1 MNPPPIGKALYCG
14 VKLDWN
20 YDARTVDL
28 SMPSYVAAALHKIQH
43 PTPRQPCHA
52 PSKWNISMYGAK
64 TQLTTPIDLTPAM
77 SDEQT
82 KKLQQVV
89 GTFLFYARAIDPA
102 MLHAL
107 NALAAAQSNGT
118 QATAEALIHL
128 LNYSTTHPDAKI
140 LYHASDMLLH
150 IHSNASYLTEAEAHS
165 RAGGHHFLSDNPN
178 NQPPRPNG
186 PILNIAKIL
195 RNVMSSAAE
204 AEVGAL
210 FLNAKEGTVLRTT
223 LEEMGHPQPPTPLQ
237 TDNSTA
243 DGIINGTI
251 KQ

>member
-1 MNPPPIGKALYCG
+1 
-14 VKLDWN
+14 
-20 YDARTVDL
+20 
-28 SMPSYVAAALHKIQH
+28 MPGYVAAALHKFQH
-43 PTPRQPCHA
+43 STPRQPCHA
-52 PSKWNISMYGAK
+52 PSKWNIPMYGAK
-64 TQLTTPIDLTPAM
+64 IQLTTPIDLTPAM

-89 GTFLFYARAIDPA
+89 GTFLFYGRAVDPT

-107 NALAAAQSNGT
+107 NALAAAQSHGT
-118 QATAEALIHL
+118 QATAEALTHL
-128 LNYSTTHPDAKI
+128 LNYCATHPDAKI
-140 LYHASDMLLH
+140 RYRASDMILH
-150 IHSNASYLTEAEAHS
+150 IHSDASYLTEAEARS
-165 RAGGHHFLSDNPN
+165 RAGGHHFLSDKPNPK
-178 NQPPRPNG
+178 PALPNG

-195 RNVMSSAAE
+195 RNVMSSATE

-243 DGIINGTI
+243 NGIINGTV
-251 KQ
+251 KQQRS